1 MFSMEIE
8 VEQCPANGVT
18 KTMENL
24 NSLELSALVDLLAE
38 QTATYSRMLTEGAD
52 PREYEKCK
60 LTISALQK
68 EIEIR
73 KQDFENNRSASS
85 SQVPDFTL

>member
-1 MFSMEIE
+1 
-8 VEQCPANGVT
+8 
-18 KTMENL
+18 MENL
-24 NSLELSALVDLLAE
+24 NSLELSVLIDLLAE
-38 QTATYSRMLTEGAD
+38 QTASYSRMLTEGAD

-68 EIEIR
+68 EIETR
-73 KQDFENNRSASS
+73 KQAFENNNTSVV